1 MIDLIFS
8 VLFLYLVL
16 VGAYRGF
23 TELFIKS
30 TGVAVGIAAG
40 IKFSDSLTSFLSS
53 YFHSPLEILN
63 FLSFSLIAVFIF
75 SLSFFV
81 YFFVKRFFIKKK
93 RFSFWDRIIGA
104 IGGAL
109 IFLMLVV
116 VLSYYSDK
124 NELIHDLTSSSKII
138 SFLKR

>member
-1 MIDLIFS
+1 MIDLIFF

-23 TELFIKS
+23 IELFIKS

-40 IKFSDSLTSFLSS
+40 IRFSDSFSSFLSS
-53 YFHSPLEILN
+53 YFHSPPVVLN

-75 SLSFFV
+75 SLSFVV
-81 YFFVKRFFIKKK
+81 YHFAKRFFIKKK
-93 RFSFWDRIIGA
+93 KFGFWDRIIGA
-104 IGGAL
+104 VGGAL
-109 IFLMLVV
+109 IFLMIVV

>member
-1 MIDLIFS
+1 MIDLIFF

-40 IKFSDSLTSFLSS
+40 IKFSDSLASFLSS
-53 YFHSPLEILN
+53 YFNSPPMVLN

-75 SLSFFV
+75 SLSSFV
-81 YFFVKRFFIKKK
+81 YYFVKRFFLKKK
-93 RFSFWDRIIGA
+93 KFSFWDRIIGA
-104 IGGAL
+104 IGGVL
-109 IFLMLVV
+109 IFFVIV
-116 VLSYYSDK
+116 AFLSYYSDK
-124 NELIHDLTSSSKII
+124 NKLIRDLTGSSKII